1 MMKKI
6 YFLFLTIIS
15 FGMFKSQSP
24 DAGIFESYAILNINS
39 AGNTYYDM
47 QATTANLDFNGA
59 NLGTFTNAESIVL
72 AGGEIKTFKNNG
84 GDVTGG
90 KIYYKVYKGAP
101 SGNYASIDFA
111 WIQDLG
117 NGDQKWG
124 VTSGTTNMLTGLS
137 PGNYTLEVYAEAS
150 TSVGTKLSDNSGA
163 NYKATFTV
171 TPTLGVIN
179 INNAN
184 FKPFV
189 TEGKFYTPKKGNLN
203 IQVLDFSGRVMKSF
217 TAESSTAGVELNL
230 SKKGNYILKVDNDVI
245 KFTY

>member
-1 MMKKI
+1 M
-6 YFLFLTIIS
+6 FLTIIS
-15 FGMFKSQSP
+15 FGIFKSQTA

-39 AGNTYYDM
+39 SGNTYYDM
-47 QATTANLDFNGA
+47 QATTANVDFNGA
-59 NLGTFTNAESIVL
+59 DLGTFTNTESIVI

-90 KIYYKVYKGAP
+90 KIYYKVYQGTP
-101 SGNYASIDFA
+101 SGNFASIDFP

-124 VTSGTTNMLTGLS
+124 TSSGTTNILTGLS

-150 TSVGTKLSDNSGA
+150 TSIGAKLSDNSGA

-171 TPTLGVIN
+171 SPTLSVTN
-179 INNAN
+179 INSDN

-189 TEGKFYTPKKGNLN
+189 AEGKFYTPQKENVN
-203 IQVLDFSGRVMKSF
+203 IQVIDFSGRLVKAF
-217 TAESSTAGVELNL
+217 TAHPSTAGVELNL